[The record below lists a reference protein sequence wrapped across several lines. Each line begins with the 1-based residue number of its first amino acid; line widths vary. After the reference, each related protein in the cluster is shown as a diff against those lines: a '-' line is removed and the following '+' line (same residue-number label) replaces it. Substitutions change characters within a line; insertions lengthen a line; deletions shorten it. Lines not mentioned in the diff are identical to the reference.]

1 MDDVVVKDKV
11 ETHIA
16 NIIASKVHN
25 NNMVMLG
32 QHIIIIIHHNVK
44 TRS

>member
-16 NIIASKVHN
+16 NIIASKVQYI
-25 NNMVMLG
+25 M
-32 QHIIIIIHHNVK
+32 IIW
-44 TRS
+44 